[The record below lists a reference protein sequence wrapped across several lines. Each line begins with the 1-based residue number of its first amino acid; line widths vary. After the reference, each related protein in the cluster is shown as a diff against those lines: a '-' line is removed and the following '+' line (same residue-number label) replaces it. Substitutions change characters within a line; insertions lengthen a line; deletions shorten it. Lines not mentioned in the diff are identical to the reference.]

1 VKNKR
6 LISGV
11 VKVAIF
17 ILVFILYFF
26 LYFLPSVKQINN
38 YKRETRTY
46 GLKVRDYQKNEV
58 RFAKL
63 TNREKRAFSRL
74 NAELM
79 KKLSVSAAKGLEQ
92 VSGNLYKETISFIR
106 EEARKCR
113 INVLNIGLEKEL
125 KSVGDL
131 RAFACLR
138 IEELNKAYRKIN
150 HHQELNTTITSIDTL
165 YSTRGLIYFFPL
177 FVKFQTDFNNAL
189 DFINH
194 LGWLKQYAK
203 IDKIFIGEGGSQPH
217 FFLSIYL
224 YLGDYSKK
232 KFKNFLPEDILNS
245 FPVDRNSEILLRE
258 IYLGNESRNQG
269 FPVLN

>member
-1 VKNKR
+1 MKNKR

-131 RAFACLR
+131 RTFACLR
-138 IEELNKAYRKIN
+138 IEELNKAYRKM
-150 HHQELNTTITSIDTL
+150 
-165 YSTRGLIYFFPL
+165 
-177 FVKFQTDFNNAL
+177 
-189 DFINH
+189 
-194 LGWLKQYAK
+194 
-203 IDKIFIGEGGSQPH
+203 DK
-217 FFLSIYL
+217 
-224 YLGDYSKK
+224 
-232 KFKNFLPEDILNS
+232 
-245 FPVDRNSEILLRE
+245 
-258 IYLGNESRNQG
+258 
-269 FPVLN
+269 